1 MGFFRWP
8 RCKRRAS
15 PTKLAK
21 PSPVI
26 PNPFE
31 ASKPP
36 FDAYNGMVAPLWK
49 FKSRILNSNLTL
61 DDSHLPI
68 PGAFPL
74 TPPESPTLVVSQ
86 GVAIEDEDVPPKG
99 WEFMDMDARATPALV
114 TDLGTHLHP
123 RLPPYTP
130 PLPIARRI
138 PSPRPT
144 EAPEPAEKDRM
155 DIDDPWDQQAQQD
168 ARLPHGPVSA
178 VQLFYAQKRP
188 IPANR
193 MASWYEAEFQRR
205 EKERLARERDLRR
218 PTRVRPTGQPVRP
231 ISPDWLAR
239 LQRALQSGQGQAVA
253 RSLAGDDLYQRDI
266 VTCIRPEAWLNDEI
280 INAYLGLLVHYLRQ
294 SHGNLG
300 PKERPRFHAFNTF
313 FYSTLR
319 DKGYDG
325 VRRWANRA
333 KIGGEGLLDVDTV
346 FIPVHESSH
355 WTLMVI
361 RPEERTIEYFDSL
374 GSRGARQVKNVKRW
388 LRGELG
394 PKYRDDEWTVLPSVS
409 SQQDNGSDCGV
420 FLLTNAKAI
429 TVGVEPT
436 SIGPR
441 HITLL
446 RRKIVAELMNGGL
459 HGEFN
464 PRDKATGEVLL

>member
-15 PTKLAK
+15 PPK
-21 PSPVI
+21 PTESSFKI

-31 ASKPP
+31 ASKPSFDVRDTLEP
-36 FDAYNGMVAPLWK
+36 FQ
-49 FKSRILNSNLTL
+49 
-61 DDSHLPI
+61 LPI

-86 GVAIEDEDVPPKG
+86 GPTIEEEDVPPKG
-99 WEFMDMDARATPALV
+99 WELMDMDARTTPALV
-114 TDLGTHLHP
+114 TDLGIHLHP
-123 RLPPYTP
+123 RLPPYLP
-130 PLPIARRI
+130 PPPSARRI
-138 PSPRPT
+138 LSPRPT
-144 EAPEPAEKDRM
+144 KALKPVEDDLM

-178 VQLFYAQKRP
+178 VQLFYPNRRP

-193 MASWYEAEFQRR
+193 FASWYEAEFEKR
-205 EKERLARERDLRR
+205 EKERLARERDLQR
-218 PTRVRPTGQPVRP
+218 PTRVIPTGYPVRL
-231 ISPDWLAR
+231 ISPEWLAK
-239 LQRALQSGQGQAVA
+239 LQRAVQSGQGHSVA
-253 RSLAGDDLYQRDI
+253 KSLAGDDLYQRDI
-266 VTCIRPEAWLNDEI
+266 ITCIRPEAWLNDEI
-280 INAYLGLLVHYLRQ
+280 INAYLSLLVHYLRQ

-300 PKERPRFHAFNTF
+300 PGDRPLFHAFNTF

-319 DKGYDG
+319 DKGYEG
-325 VRRWANRA
+325 VQRWAKRA
-333 KIGGEGLLDVDTV
+333 KIGGEGLLNVDTV

-355 WTLMVI
+355 WTLMVV
-361 RPEERTIEYFDSL
+361 RPAERTIEYFDSL
-374 GSRGARQVKNVKRW
+374 GSRGPRQVKNVKQW

-394 PKYRDDEWTVLPSVS
+394 SQYNDAQWTVLPSVS

-436 SIGPR
+436 AIGPS

-464 PRDKATGEVLL
+464 PHDKGTGAVLL

>member
-8 RCKRRAS
+8 RCKRSAS
-15 PTKLAK
+15 HAK
-21 PSPVI
+21 PTESSPKI
-26 PNPFE
+26 PIPFE
-31 ASKPP
+31 PSKPP
-36 FDAYNGMVAPLWK
+36 FDAPDGMTAPPWK
-49 FKSRILNSNLTL
+49 FKSHILKYSPLLDNSQ
-61 DDSHLPI
+61 LPI

-86 GVAIEDEDVPPKG
+86 GPTIEEDVPPKG
-99 WEFMDMDARATPALV
+99 WEFMDIDTRTTPALV

-130 PLPIARRI
+130 PLPSVRRI
-138 PSPRPT
+138 PSPKPT
-144 EAPEPAEKDRM
+144 KAPKPVEDDLME
-155 DIDDPWDQQAQQD
+155 IDDPWDQQAQLD
-168 ARLPHGPVSA
+168 ARIPHGPVSA
-178 VQLFYAQKRP
+178 VQLFRANRQP

-193 MASWYEAEFQRR
+193 IASWYEAEFEKR
-205 EKERLARERDLRR
+205 ERERLARERDLQR
-218 PTRVRPTGQPVRP
+218 PTRVVPPGYPVRL
-231 ISPDWLAR
+231 ISPEWLAK
-239 LQRALQSGQGQAVA
+239 LQRAMQSGQGNSVA
-253 RSLAGDDLYQRDI
+253 TSLAGDDLYQRDI

-300 PKERPRFHAFNTF
+300 PSDRPLFHAFNTF

-319 DKGYDG
+319 DKGYQG
-325 VRRWANRA
+325 VQRWAKRA
-333 KIGGEGLLDVDTV
+333 KIGGEGLLNVDTV

-361 RPEERTIEYFDSL
+361 RPAERTIEYFDSL
-374 GSRGARQVKNVKRW
+374 GSHGPRQVKNVKQW

-394 PKYRDDEWTVLPSVS
+394 PKYNEKEWTVLPSVS
-409 SQQDNGSDCGV
+409 SRQDNGSDCGV

-429 TVGVEPT
+429 TIGVEPT
-436 SIGPR
+436 AIGPS

-464 PRDKATGEVLL
+464 PQDKATGSVFL

>member
-8 RCKRRAS
+8 RCKRRVS
-15 PTKLAK
+15 PAK
-21 PSPVI
+21 PTELTEHTEPSLKI

-31 ASKPP
+31 ALKPSINAP
-36 FDAYNGMVAPLWK
+36 DA
-49 FKSRILNSNLTL
+49 L
-61 DDSHLPI
+61 DNSHLPI

-86 GVAIEDEDVPPKG
+86 GATIEEEYIPPKG
-99 WEFMDMDARATPALV
+99 WEFMDIDARAAPALV
-114 TDLGTHLHP
+114 TDLGIHLHP
-123 RLPPYTP
+123 RLPPYIP
-130 PLPIARRI
+130 PPPSARRI

-144 EAPEPAEKDRM
+144 EAPKPVQDDLM
-155 DIDDPWDQQAQQD
+155 DIDDPWDQQARQD
-168 ARLPHGPVSA
+168 ARVPHGPVSA
-178 VQLFYAQKRP
+178 VQLFYANRRP

-193 MASWYEAEFQRR
+193 IASWYEAEFERR
-205 EKERLARERDLRR
+205 EKERLERERDLQR
-218 PTRVRPTGQPVRP
+218 PIRVIPQGQPVRL
-231 ISPDWLAR
+231 ISPEWLTK
-239 LQRALQSGQGQAVA
+239 LQCAVQSGQGQAVA
-253 RSLAGDDLYQRDI
+253 TSLAGGNLYQRDI
-266 VTCIRPEAWLNDEI
+266 ITCIRPEAWLNDEI

-300 PKERPRFHAFNTF
+300 PSDRPLFHTFNTF

-319 DKGYDG
+319 DKGYEG
-325 VRRWANRA
+325 VKRWATRA
-333 KIGGEGLLDVDTV
+333 KIGGQGLLNVDTV

-361 RPEERTIEYFDSL
+361 RPADRTIEYFDSL
-374 GSRGARQVKNVKRW
+374 GSRGQRQVKNVKQW

-394 PKYRDDEWTVLPSVS
+394 PKYKDEEWTVLPSVS

-436 SIGPR
+436 AIGPG

-464 PRDKATGEVLL
+464 PRDKATGAVLL

>member
-15 PTKLAK
+15 PTKPTK
-21 PSPVI
+21 PSPKI

-31 ASKPP
+31 ALKPLIAH
-36 FDAYNGMVAPLWK
+36 DV
-49 FKSRILNSNLTL
+49 L
-61 DDSHLPI
+61 DSSQFHV
-68 PGAFPL
+68 PGAFPT
-74 TPPESPTLVVSQ
+74 TPPESPTLVVSH
-86 GVAIEDEDVPPKG
+86 GATIEEEDVPPKG
-99 WEFMDMDARATPALV
+99 WEFMDIDARATQPLV
-114 TDLGTHLHP
+114 TDLGPHLHP
-123 RLPPYTP
+123 RSLSYIS
-130 PLPIARRI
+130 PLPRAKRSL
-138 PSPRPT
+138 SPRPT
-144 EAPEPAEKDRM
+144 KAPKPAEDDIM

-168 ARLPHGPVSA
+168 SRVPHGPVSA
-178 VQLFYAQKRP
+178 VQLFYANRRP

-193 MASWYEAEFQRR
+193 IASWYEAEFERR
-205 EKERLARERDLRR
+205 EKERLARERDQRR
-218 PTRVRPTGQPVRP
+218 PIRVMPAGQPVRP
-231 ISPDWLAR
+231 ISHEWLVK
-239 LQRALQSGQGQAVA
+239 LQRAMQSGQGQAVA
-253 RSLAGDDLYQRDI
+253 KSLAGDDLYQRDI

-300 PKERPRFHAFNTF
+300 PKERPHFHAFNTF

-333 KIGGEGLLDVDTV
+333 KIGGVGLLEVDTV

-355 WTLMVI
+355 WTLLVI
-361 RPEERTIEYFDSL
+361 RPVERTIEYFDSL
-374 GSRGARQVKNVKRW
+374 GSRGLRQVKTVKQW

-394 PKYRDDEWTVLPSVS
+394 PKYNEEEWTVLPSVS

-420 FLLTNAKAI
+420 FLLTNAKSI
-429 TVGVEPT
+429 TVGIEPT
-436 SIGPR
+436 AIGPQD
-441 HITLL
+441 ITLL

-459 HGEFN
+459 QGEFD
-464 PRDKATGEVLL
+464 PQDRATGAVLL